1 MVSSATAL
9 VALVGV
15 YSLYYSFSEGTEK
28 ALVADL
34 VEPGHRGRAFG
45 WMNGLIGFAA
55 LPASVVFGV
64 IWQHAGSKAAFL
76 TGAAVAAA
84 AVVGLFALVP
94 RGRQAG

>member
-1 MVSSATAL
+1 
-9 VALVGV
+9 
-15 YSLYYSFSEGTEK
+15 
-28 ALVADL
+28 
-34 VEPGHRGRAFG
+34 
-45 WMNGLIGFAA
+45 MNGLIGFAA